1 MIIKQCQES
10 FPLTQLCSAFTVNR
24 TSYYTWCNSQLKKP
38 SLKSLKEHSALQ
50 LIHQE
55 SKGSAGARTLSKI
68 AIQRG
73 IPISRYRASKLMK
86 NLGLVSKQ
94 PPNHSYKKAAQPHVE
109 IPNKLNR
116 EFDVKHPNKV
126 WCGDITY
133 VWVGKRWAYL
143 AVVLDLFSRKP
154 IGWALSYS
162 PDTQL
167 TTKALTMAFEARGRP
182 KGLLFHSDQGCHYT
196 SKQFRQLLWRYQIEQ
211 SMSRRGNCW
220 DNSPMERFFR
230 SLKTEWVPQSGYV
243 SFKEAKREIIDYV
256 IGYYSKVRPHHH
268 NGGYPPNVIELQY
281 AMT

>member
-1 MIIKQCQES
+1 MMIKQCQES
-10 FPLTQLCSAFTVNR
+10 FSLTQLFNAFKVNR
-24 TSYYTWCNSQLKKP
+24 TSYYTWRNAQRKKP
-38 SLKSLKEHSALQ
+38 SLKSLKEYSALQ

-68 AIQRG
+68 ATQRG

-94 PPNHSYKKAAQPHVE
+94 PPNHSYKKAEQPHVD

-116 EFDVKHPNKV
+116 EFDVKHPNTV

-143 AVVLDLFSRKP
+143 AVVIDLFSRKP

-167 TTKALTMAFEARGRP
+167 TTKALTMAFEARGKP
-182 KGLLFHSDQGCHYT
+182 EGLMFHSDQGCHYT
-196 SKQFRQLLWRYQIEQ
+196 SKQFRQLLWRYQIKQ

-230 SLKTEWVPQSGYV
+230 SLKTEWIPRSGYL

-256 IGYYSKVRPHHH
+256 IGYYSKVRPHQH
-268 NGGYPPNVIELQY
+268 NGGYPPNVVELQY

>member
-1 MIIKQCQES
+1 
-10 FPLTQLCSAFTVNR
+10 
-24 TSYYTWCNSQLKKP
+24 
-38 SLKSLKEHSALQ
+38 
-50 LIHQE
+50 
-55 SKGSAGARTLSKI
+55 
-68 AIQRG
+68 
-73 IPISRYRASKLMK
+73 MK

-109 IPNKLNR
+109 IPNKLSR

-167 TTKALTMAFEARGRP
+167 TTKALTMAFESRGRP
-182 KGLLFHSDQGCHYT
+182 KSVMFHSDQGCHYT

-230 SLKTEWVPQSGYV
+230 SLKTEWIPRSGYL

-256 IGYYSKVRPHHH
+256 LGYYSQVRPHQH
-268 NGGYPPNVIELQY
+268 NGGYSPNAIERQY
-281 AMT
+281 ALS

>member
-1 MIIKQCQES
+1 MIKQFQES
-10 FPLTQLCSAFTVNR
+10 FSLTQLFNAFNVNR
-24 TSYYTWCNSQLKKP
+24 TSYYTWRHSQRKKP
-38 SLKSLKEHSALQ
+38 SIKSLKEHSALQ

-68 AIQRG
+68 ATQRG

-86 NLGLVSKQ
+86 NIGLVSKQ
-94 PPNHSYKKAAQPHVE
+94 PPSHSYNKATQPHVE
-109 IPNKLNR
+109 IPNTLNR
-116 EFDVKHPNKV
+116 EFDIKQPNKV

-143 AVVLDLFSRKP
+143 AIVIDLFSRKP
-154 IGWALSYS
+154 IGWALSYA

-167 TTKALTMAFEARGRP
+167 TTKALTMAFETRRRP
-182 KGLLFHSDQGCHYT
+182 KGVMFHSDQGCHYT

-230 SLKTEWVPQSGYV
+230 SLKTEWIPRSGYH
-243 SFKEAKREIIDYV
+243 SFKEAKRQIIDYV
-256 IGYYSKVRPHHH
+256 IGYYSEVRPHQH
-268 NGGYPPNVIELQY
+268 NGGYPPNIIERQY
-281 AMT
+281 ALS

>member
-1 MIIKQCQES
+1 MIKQFQES
-10 FPLTQLCSAFTVNR
+10 FSLTQLFHAFKVNR
-24 TSYYTWCNSQLKKP
+24 TSYYTWCNSRRKKP
-38 SLKSLKEHSALQ
+38 SIKSLKEHSALQ

-68 AIQRG
+68 ATQRG
-73 IPISRYRASKLMK
+73 ISISRYRASKLMK

-94 PPNHSYKKAAQPHVE
+94 PPSHSYKKAEQPHLD

-143 AVVLDLFSRKP
+143 AVVIDLFSRKP
-154 IGWALSYS
+154 VGWALSYS

-167 TTKALTMAFEARGRP
+167 TSKALTMAFEARGRP
-182 KGLLFHSDQGCHYT
+182 KGLMFHSDQGCHYT
-196 SKQFRQLLWRYQIEQ
+196 SKQFRQLLWRYQVEQ

-230 SLKTEWVPQSGYV
+230 SLKTEWVPRSGYL

-256 IGYYSKVRPHHH
+256 IGYYSKVRPHQH
-268 NGGYPPNVIELQY
+268 NRGYPPNVAELRY